1 MKEIKNLVK
10 AARRI
15 KKAVKNKEKI
25 ILYGDADLDGTCS
38 VVILEESINNLG
50 GDITKAYFPEREKE
64 GYGMNKKALNH
75 LKPLA
80 PALLISLDCGIGNVK
95 ETEIAKKMGFE
106 VIIIDHHKV
115 LDEVP
120 KASIIVDPKQEGDDY
135 PFKEFANTGIVY
147 KLAKVL
153 LEDKLKGFLNKS
165 FLELTALATMA
176 DMMPQIDENR
186 VFITEGINSLNKT
199 TRPGL
204 EAFWG
209 VKLIDKN
216 LDRNKSIA
224 IRMLPVLNAAGV
236 ENHLTRSYLLLTA
249 TDSDVAEGLVEELI
263 DRREEKISRVEEITW
278 KVKERALENP
288 SQSIIFEGD
297 ENWPLAF
304 AGAVASKICNEFKEP
319 VFIFRKGKTKSRG
332 AVRVPKGLDSVE
344 AMRSCSDLLDVFGG
358 HPLASGFTIKNK
370 NLDEFKKGLI
380 NYFIDKL

>member
-1 MKEIKNLVK
+1 MKEIKNLAK

-15 KKAVKNKEKI
+15 KRAVKNKERI

-38 VVILEESINNLG
+38 VVILEESISNLG

-64 GYGMNKKALNH
+64 GYGMNKKALNY

-115 LDEVP
+115 LDEIP
-120 KASIIVDPKQEGDDY
+120 KASIVVDPKQEGDDY

-153 LEDKLKGFLNKS
+153 LGDKLKGFLNKS

-176 DMMPQIDENR
+176 DMMSQTDENR

-204 EAFWG
+204 KAFWS

-236 ENHLTRSYLLLTA
+236 ENHLTKSYLLLAAADSNTA
-249 TDSDVAEGLVEELI
+249 EELVEELI
-263 DRREEKISRVEEITW
+263 KKREEKISKVEEITW
-278 KVKERALENP
+278 EVKKRALENP
-288 SQSIIFEGD
+288 NQSIIFEGEED
-297 ENWPLAF
+297 WPLAF
-304 AGAVASKICNEFKEP
+304 AGSVASKICNEFKEP
-319 VFIFRKGKTKSRG
+319 VFIFKRGKTKSQG
-332 AVRVPKGLDSVE
+332 AVRVPKDLDSVE
-344 AMRSCSDLLDVFGG
+344 AMKSCSNLLEVFGG
-358 HPLASGFTIKNK
+358 HSLASGFTIKNK
-370 NLDEFKKGLI
+370 NLNEFKKCLI
-380 NYFIDKL
+380 NYFVDKL